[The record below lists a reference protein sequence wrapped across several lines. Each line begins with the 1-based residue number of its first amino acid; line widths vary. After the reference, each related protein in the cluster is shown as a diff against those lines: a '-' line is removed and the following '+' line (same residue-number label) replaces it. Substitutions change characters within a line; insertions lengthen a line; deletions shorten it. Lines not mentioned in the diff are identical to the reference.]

1 MTGESPV
8 PEAPKVSPS
17 FGSVR
22 ALGHDGFGVGHGEL
36 FPVVVP
42 KGGPK
47 GGAGADLEV
56 A

>member
-17 FGSVR
+17 FGGVR
-22 ALGHDGFGVGHGEL
+22 TLGHVGLSVGHGEL

-42 KGGPK
+42 KGGPNV
-47 GGAGADLEV
+47 GAGADLEV